1 MFHPRLTRRAVLAAL
16 ALPALAGCA
25 APLPPLAGPAM
36 SEAARAL
43 LERSAAAHGLVA
55 FRAIGDLS
63 LRYEGEWAPIINRLQ
78 PVLVDQG
85 FRGASEERLLPRQ
98 GLVAQAHAGPSGAKQ
113 VVRRAGMGEAGVAV
127 WFNGAPAE
135 TADQRAA
142 AALVADGYLLFLLG
156 PMVLAGGWAQ
166 PRSLAGAVGDAETI
180 EVHGARWDCEVLR
193 LDIAPGLGFAPSDR
207 IALYIDR
214 AEGLMRRVRFSLDGL
229 RSTRGAVAEVDASGH
244 VTRHGVRW
252 PTRFHERLL
261 RPLPLPVHDWR
272 LTGLVAGRGFGADE
286 IDGVALTGRAM
297 APATALDA
305 AAHASGHEG

>member
-1 MFHPRLTRRAVLAAL
+1 MPMPHARLTRRAALGAL
-16 ALPALAGCA
+16 ALSTLAGCA
-25 APLPPLAGPAM
+25 ATLPPLAGPVM
-36 SEAARAL
+36 TEAARAL
-43 LERSAAAHGLVA
+43 LERSAEAHGLAA
-55 FRAIGDLS
+55 FRAIADLS

-78 PVLVDQG
+78 PVLVDEG

-113 VVRRAGMGEAGVAV
+113 VVRRAVAGEAGAAV
-127 WFNGAPAE
+127 WFNGTPAE

-156 PMVLAGGWAQ
+156 PMCLTGGWAQ

-180 EVHGARWDCEVLR
+180 EVHGARWDCDVIR
-193 LDIAPGLGFAPSDR
+193 LDVSPGLGFAPSDR
-207 IALYIDR
+207 LALYIDR
-214 AEGLMRRVRFSLDGL
+214 GEGLMRRVRFSLDGL

-244 VTRHGVRW
+244 IGRFGVRW

-272 LTGLVAGRGFGADE
+272 LTGLDAGRGFGVDE
-286 IDGVALTGRAM
+286 INGAALTGRAM
-297 APATALDA
+297 APAAALDP
-305 AAHASGHEG
+305 SSQLRR

>member
-1 MFHPRLTRRAVLAAL
+1 MPDTCLTRRAALGAL

-25 APLPPLAGPAM
+25 ATLPPLPAPVL
-36 SEAARAL
+36 SEGARAL
-43 LERSAAAHGLVA
+43 LERSAAAHGLAA
-55 FRAIGDLS
+55 FRAIADLS

-78 PVLVDQG
+78 PVLVDEG

-113 VVRRAGMGEAGVAV
+113 VVRRAATGEAAVAV

-156 PMVLAGGWAQ
+156 PMFLAGGWAQ
-166 PRSLAGAVGDAETI
+166 PRNLAGALGDAETI
-180 EVHGARWDCEVLR
+180 EVHGERWTCDVLR
-193 LDIAPGLGFAPSDR
+193 LDVSPGLGFAPTDR
-207 IALYIDR
+207 LALYIDR
-214 AEGLMRRVRFSLDGL
+214 GEGLMRRVRFSLDGL

-244 VTRHGVRW
+244 VGRHGVRW

-272 LTGLVAGRGFGADE
+272 LTGLDAGRGFGADE
-286 IDGVALTGRAM
+286 IDGVNLTGRAT
-297 APATALDA
+297 APAAALEA
-305 AAHASGHEG
+305 AAQLRR